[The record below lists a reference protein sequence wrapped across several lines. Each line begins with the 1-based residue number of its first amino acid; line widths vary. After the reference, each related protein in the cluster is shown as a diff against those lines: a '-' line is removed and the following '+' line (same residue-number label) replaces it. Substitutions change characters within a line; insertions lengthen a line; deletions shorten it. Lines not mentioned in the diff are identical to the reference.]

1 MKQVLYKLTA
11 MGLLAAS
18 LLAGWLWWDYSAFLD
33 NPLRLPEAGLELR
46 VEPGQT
52 LTGVARRLGRE
63 GVLEHPGYLLWHA
76 RWRGRTTIQAGEYR
90 LAPGTTPVRL
100 LEQLTRGEVIQY
112 SLTVVE
118 GWTFRQLMEAVNAH
132 EALDHTLGEAD
143 AATVMARLGRP
154 GEHPEGRFLPD
165 TYHFPRGTTDV
176 EFLRR
181 AYRAM
186 ERVLAEEWEQRAVG
200 LPLRTPY
207 EALILASIVE
217 KETGLASERAAIA
230 GVFIRRLQR
239 GMRLQSDPTVI
250 YGLGARF
257 DGNLRRADLRRDTP
271 YNTYRR
277 RGLPP
282 TPIALPGRA
291 AIHATLHPEEGD
303 AVYFVSRGDGSHHF
317 SATLE
322 EHNEAVIRYQ
332 LKGRRRAFSSYPPRK
347 DAAP

>member
-100 LEQLTRGEVIQY
+100 LEQITRGEVIQY

-132 EALDHTLGEAD
+132 EALDHTLAGAD
-143 AATVMARLGRP
+143 AATVMARLDRP

-186 ERVLAEEWEQRAVG
+186 EKVLAAEWENRAVG

-332 LKGRRRAFSSYPPRK
+332 LKGRRRAFSSYPPGK